1 MLQGKPQR
9 VYVTVHQAFYYLQLN
24 TFFQSTQS
32 TFPLKIICLEMDH
45 AAVKS
50 GAPKKSGPVVSWY
63 LGKGGLSWSR
73 EHHSVCQESTWFPE
87 PDTGAWIGL
96 VWEHL
101 TCEYGCMGVLNLL
114 RRFLRRE
121 QKGYFMIAMSE
132 EYWSRTQCTW
142 EWAEETVKLEKIGVW

>member
-9 VYVTVHQAFYYLQLN
+9 VYVTVHQAFYNLQLN

-63 LGKGGLSWSR
+63 LGKGRSELISGASLSVSGEHMVPRTRHRSLNWSG
-73 EHHSVCQESTWFPE
+73 V
-87 PDTGAWIGL
+87 GASDL
-96 VWEHL
+96 
-101 TCEYGCMGVLNLL
+101 
-114 RRFLRRE
+114 
-121 QKGYFMIAMSE
+121 
-132 EYWSRTQCTW
+132 
-142 EWAEETVKLEKIGVW
+142 